1 MANGSDGSSEEI
13 KGSAMSP
20 LPRSSN
26 SSGLAGPHFASS
38 RTTRSRSVTKPD
50 HRFLPFSAPDID
62 DDELAELT
70 ETLRAGWLLSGEKV
84 RQFER
89 EFAKFVGAKHALAVN
104 NGTTAF
110 RLSIQSLGLM
120 PGDDVIMSP
129 FAPVVVAELVRMT
142 GATPRFV
149 DVTERG
155 LHLSPELLTA
165 AITERTR
172 AIVISH
178 VAGLPAE
185 MDELLAIAR
194 QHHLTIIEDAG
205 HALTATYRHD
215 MVGSLGDITCFTF
228 FAQKAMSLGEG
239 GMICTN
245 NAELASQWR
254 LAMCSPW
261 SLVSAT
267 SNTAIV
273 TSAANDQTANT
284 ALTAELPAPSPHGTK
299 TRTAIIAKAP
309 AANAA
314 QFVIQTT
321 DGYQASMNE
330 LTASLGL
337 AQLRRSKGMWQRR
350 REIAVTYNAAFSR
363 FVELQ
368 CPTDRQDSQHSWHMY
383 LLRLNLQRLR
393 ISRHQFLA
401 EMQARNIGAMI
412 NPPPLHM
419 QPLYAELFGYQPESF
434 PIATQEY
441 SREIALPIY
450 SRMSDADVQRVIDA
464 VEGIVK
470 RFRAGTTAGLE
481 PGT

>member
-1 MANGSDGSSEEI
+1 
-13 KGSAMSP
+13 MSP
-20 LPRSSN
+20 LPRSS
-26 SSGLAGPHFASS
+26 SSAELAGPHFAPSRTKRS
-38 RTTRSRSVTKPD
+38 RTTLKPD
-50 HRFLPFSAPDID
+50 QRFLPFCAPDID

-70 ETLRAGWLLSGEKV
+70 ETLRAGWLSTGEKV

-89 EFAKFVGAKHALAVN
+89 EFAKFVGAKHAIAVN

-110 RLSIQSLGLM
+110 RLTIQSLGLQ

-149 DVTERG
+149 DVTEHG
-155 LHLSPELLTA
+155 LHLNPELFAA
-165 AITERTR
+165 AITARTR
-172 AIVISH
+172 AVVISH

-194 QHHLTIIEDAG
+194 QHHLSVIEDAG

-245 NAELASQWR
+245 DADQASQWR
-254 LAMCSPW
+254 LAMNSPW
-261 SLVSAT
+261 NLVSTTSETSVMTTAAALEADQAT
-267 SNTAIV
+267 EGS
-273 TSAANDQTANT
+273 TSASAVADDLAPNFSTASSLKTVGSKSALATKPANV
-284 ALTAELPAPSPHGTK
+284 SPT
-299 TRTAIIAKAP
+299 
-309 AANAA
+309 
-314 QFVIQTT
+314 QFVIQAT
-321 DGYQASMNE
+321 DGYQSSMNE

-337 AQLRRSKGMWQRR
+337 AQLRRATGMWQRR
-350 REIAVTYNAAFSR
+350 REIAVTFNAAFSR

-368 CPTDRQDSQHSWHMY
+368 CPADRQDSQHSWHMY

-393 ISRHQFLA
+393 VTRHQFLA
-401 EMQARNIGAMI
+401 EMQARNIGAMV

-434 PIATQEY
+434 PVATQEY

-470 RFRAGTTAGLE
+470 RFRVGATSGL
-481 PGT
+481 